1 MDVRERMRFDDSGQG
16 MLPLMVLVSFSILV
30 ITFSLLVPWGSATT
44 EKSQSQTA
52 AEAAALGAVQGKREA
67 WGAGTQP
74 SALSMLSALGCVPA
88 SHASR
93 WPCTAASA
101 AAPAAVQ
108 GNREAW
114 DAGTQPGVLSMLS
127 SLTLPG
133 QARLAGCLSGAD
145 AVYASRNGATAV
157 SCQHASRRG
166 QDGVE
171 VLVRNRTTSQPDTGR
186 AEARAIAVMD
196 VDLDACRWTEPPPP
210 PPPTGPSTFPSTL
223 VCGGW
228 RATYL
233 LDNVP
238 TIYPTTTLV
247 SPTEDLLYNGLEPR
261 LVD

>member
-52 AEAAALGAVQGKREA
+52 ADAAAL
-67 WGAGTQP
+67 
-74 SALSMLSALGCVPA
+74 
-88 SHASR
+88 
-93 WPCTAASA
+93 
-101 AAPAAVQ
+101 AAVQ